1 MIIAIFNNKGGVGK
15 TTTAVNVAA
24 ALAGGLR
31 TAARVLLVDLDAQAS
46 ASLSLGVPRAEL
58 GRSVALAL
66 YGEAPLA
73 DLIRPTSLHGLDLV
87 PGDMRLADADVRL
100 SPDKDRRAHLL
111 AALLKPLRARYDW
124 IVLDAPPSLSL
135 PSLNA
140 LTAADGV
147 IVPVA
152 PEYLALEGLVNV
164 LEALERMRD
173 GMGISPPLLGIL
185 LTRVDYRTRAAKE
198 ISEMVRRR
206 FGAQVFETEVRG
218 SVALTEAPS
227 FGKSILEYAPRSRGA
242 WDYRAVA
249 REIILRVKK
258 SQRSSGKKSRRSKG
272 K

>member
-31 TAARVLLVDLDAQAS
+31 TAARVLLVDLDAQGS

-58 GRSVALAL
+58 HRSLAL
-66 YGEAPLA
+66 PLY
-73 DLIRPTSLHGLDLV
+73 DEEPITRVIRPTSVHGLDLV
-87 PGDMRLADADVRL
+87 PGDMRLASADLTLAEVTGREA
-100 SPDKDRRAHLL
+100 RL
-111 AALLKPLRARYDW
+111 AAILQPLRARYDW
-124 IVLDAPPSLSL
+124 IILDAPPSLSL
-135 PSLNA
+135 LSVNA
-140 LTAADGV
+140 LTAADRV
-147 IVPVA
+147 IVPVS
-152 PEYLALEGLVNV
+152 PDYLALEGLVNV
-164 LEALERMRD
+164 LEALERIRAS
-173 GMGISPPLLGIL
+173 MGLSAELLGIL
-185 LTRVDYRTRAAKE
+185 LTRVDYRTRAANE